1 MSSIEK
7 SVTSHFR
14 VPSIS
19 TVPRRARGSFCIVIL
34 VVLAL
39 LYFHVFDLSTGTVPD
54 DLLPFLQDLPPS
66 EGGSHPPRFYEWHE
80 REKRLPQ
87 HDPDLPFPQGREG
100 RYIRFSNQI
109 FGACDQ
115 LCTPATCLRADA
127 SSSPGLG
134 WGNAMQEMLFNAHL
148 AYLSNRMYVLRACA
162 AKAPLKIFF
171 QIRI

>member
-1 MSSIEK
+1 MPRLQAQQGGLPGPVSSIEK
-7 SVTSHFR
+7 SVTSFR

-19 TVPRRARGSFCIVIL
+19 TLPRRARGSFLVFIL

-39 LYFHVFDLSTGTVPD
+39 LYFHGIDFTTGSVPN

-115 LCTPATCLRADA
+115 LYFPPPACE
-127 SSSPGLG
+127 P
-134 WGNAMQEMLFNAHL
+134 
-148 AYLSNRMYVLRACA
+148 
-162 AKAPLKIFF
+162 
-171 QIRI
+171 